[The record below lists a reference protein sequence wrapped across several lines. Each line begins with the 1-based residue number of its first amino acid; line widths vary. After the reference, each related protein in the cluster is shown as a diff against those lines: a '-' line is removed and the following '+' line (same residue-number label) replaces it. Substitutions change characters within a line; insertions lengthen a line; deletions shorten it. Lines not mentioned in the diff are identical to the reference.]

1 MGLEHL
7 THQEQAR
14 IFAAA
19 LLAAL
24 GIVEIVAPWLF
35 WCTWAYFRGAR
46 AALPPDQRERLAR
59 VLAQRE
65 EAEAN
70 TGRYSR
76 YAGVFTIVIAPL
88 TILPAVPFVLP
99 YSLFCLAMAGATLLS
114 YLHFRRAT
122 ERRVAPLLPRN
133 PWASLSRVGVAATT
147 ICLFGA
153 ALFAVYPQYRLGV
166 VVVIASSIVLLF
178 IAWRVAVAPA
188 LLLGNDSQLEYVVD
202 EHLRY
207 ARATNLLTLACA
219 PPLVLIEIATAT
231 LPSAAHFYNVVIVVA
246 AGIAFFTML
255 AVSFSSTRKRL
266 KIA

>member
-1 MGLEHL
+1 MAWEQL
-7 THQEQAR
+7 THQEHAR
-14 IFAAA
+14 ILTAA
-19 LLAAL
+19 LVAAM
-24 GIVEIVAPWLF
+24 GVVEIVAPWLF
-35 WCTWAYFRGAR
+35 WCTSVYFKGAR

-59 VLAQRE
+59 VLAERE

-76 YAGVFTIVIAPL
+76 YAGIFTLVIAPL

-122 ERRVAPLLPRN
+122 QRRVAPLLPRN
-133 PWASLSRVGVAATT
+133 PWASLPPVGVAATA
-147 ICLFGA
+147 ICLLGA

-166 VVVIASSIVLLF
+166 IVVIASSVVLLV

-219 PPLVLIEIATAT
+219 PPLVLVEIATAT
-231 LPSAAHFYNVVIVVA
+231 LPPAAHFYNAVTVA
-246 AGIAFFTML
+246 VWVAFFTMI
-255 AVSFSSTRKRL
+255 AVNVSSTRKRL